1 MAVSIFIAYV
11 AQRKKRNK
19 IVATI
24 NNPFVVYGYKGAE
37 YFCDHEKETE
47 KMMTS
52 LHNERNITL
61 VAPRRVGKT
70 GLHIHTLHF
79 MHACCRKQ
87 RRDASCAGNASS
99 KLNHELKCMCV
110 LFHSSHSCSVWQL
123 GEVEL
128 NLIGTG
134 SRSGHVTTILYQIIE

>member
-19 IVATI
+19 IVTTI
-24 NNPFVVYGYKGAE
+24 NYPFVVYGYKGTE

-70 GLHIHTLHF
+70 GLHSQILHF

-99 KLNHELKCMCV
+99 KLNYELKCMCII
-110 LFHSSHSCSVWQL
+110 SQQSQL
-123 GEVEL
+123 QCMA
-128 NLIGTG
+128 T
-134 SRSGHVTTILYQIIE
+134 